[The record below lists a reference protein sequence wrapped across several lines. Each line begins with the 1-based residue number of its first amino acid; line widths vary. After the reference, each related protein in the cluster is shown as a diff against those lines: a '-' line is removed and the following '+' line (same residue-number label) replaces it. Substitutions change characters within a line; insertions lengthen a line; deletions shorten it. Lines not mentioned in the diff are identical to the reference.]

1 MFERTLKLIE
11 KNTLEEIQRKKILLV
26 GVGGVGGYALEAL
39 VRIGFQSITLIDTD
53 TIEETNLNRQIISTK
68 ENIGCSKV
76 EEAKNRALT
85 INPNVKITAKK
96 LFLKEENIEDIFNIH
111 YDYILDACD
120 TITTKFLLIKKA
132 LEQQSK
138 IITCLG
144 TGNRLNPGEITIT
157 TLNKTFNDPLAKA
170 MRKILKE
177 NHISLNTPV
186 IWSKELPIKTQM
198 RAPGS
203 IILVPASAGL
213 NMVYFI
219 LNDIL
224 KEKD

>member
-11 KNTLEEIQRKKILLV
+11 KNTLEEIQKKKILLV

-198 RAPGS
+198 REPGS

>member
-11 KNTLEEIQRKKILLV
+11 KNTLEEIQKKKILLV

-85 INPNVKITAKK
+85 INPNVKITAKE

-198 RAPGS
+198 REPGS

>member
-198 RAPGS
+198 REPGS

>member
-85 INPNVKITAKK
+85 INPNVKITAKE

-144 TGNRLNPGEITIT
+144 TGNRLNPSEITIT

-198 RAPGS
+198 REPGS

-213 NMVYFI
+213 HMIYFI